1 MYAQEGLKKAKWGPF
16 LFYIKWNIYNV
27 ELIIY
32 AGPSL
37 GGGGGGGGLCSGRR
51 KAKNSQFEKRK
62 RNLTNISLISS
73 THSDHSVSY
82 EVKPLTNEALQ
93 FQEC

>member
-37 GGGGGGGGLCSGRR
+37 GGGCAVVDERQKIVNSRR
-51 KAKNSQFEKRK
+51 ERE
-62 RNLTNISLISS
+62 I
-73 THSDHSVSY
+73 
-82 EVKPLTNEALQ
+82 
-93 FQEC
+93 

>member
-27 ELIIY
+27 ELICGAIT
-32 AGPSL
+32 
-37 GGGGGGGGLCSGRR
+37 GGGLCSGRR
-51 KAKNSQFEKRK
+51 KAKNSQFEK

-82 EVKPLTNEALQ
+82 EVNPLSNEALQ